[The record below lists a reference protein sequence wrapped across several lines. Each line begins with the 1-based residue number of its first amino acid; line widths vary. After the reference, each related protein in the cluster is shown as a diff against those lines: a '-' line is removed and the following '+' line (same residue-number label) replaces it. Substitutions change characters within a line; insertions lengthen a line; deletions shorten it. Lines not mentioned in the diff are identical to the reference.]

1 MHAFG
6 VRAFSGT
13 CLPGGT
19 SGDTSGDALVADL
32 TASSILGKHKT
43 TRVTR
48 VARALSVF
56 FHNLGYIPLSRGLAR
71 RPTAPS
77 GSANHVRHY
86 WDRVR
91 HNCPSGAVG
100 WEAWWLRS
108 LVRQPG
114 SISLSQLRRAYT
126 TICCR
131 ALIISSPMSR
141 QPSAS

>member
-32 TASSILGKHKT
+32 TASSILWKHKT

-86 WDRVR
+86 WDRVGD
-91 HNCPSGAVG
+91 NCLSVLSGG
-100 WEAWWLRS
+100 WEASWLSS

-114 SISLSQLRRAYT
+114 SIFLSQLRR
-126 TICCR
+126 
-131 ALIISSPMSR
+131 
-141 QPSAS
+141 